1 MLATKDP
8 CLSQAA
14 LKLREI
20 SADDKLRIQCEQREK
35 AIRDYESSMIAASR
49 RGRQEGMKKGM
60 EEGMEEGMKEGMLQ
74 VAINLWKAGADPSLI
89 SSCTGLSIA
98 EIEALN
104 QAYLLPV
111 PATQNPINCE
121 FPV

>member
-8 CLSQAA
+8 CLAQAA

-49 RGRQEGMKKGM
+49 RGM
-60 EEGMEEGMKEGMLQ
+60 EEGMEKGMEKGILQ
-74 VAINLWKAGADPSLI
+74 TAINLWKAGADPSLI
-89 SSCTGLSIA
+89 SSCTGLSID
-98 EIEALN
+98 EIEALK
-104 QAYLLPV
+104 
-111 PATQNPINCE
+111 
-121 FPV
+121 